1 MKLYSLTEKTTDW
14 PSWFEHVT
22 VQLTDRLT
30 DLLND

>member
-1 MKLYSLTEKTTDW
+1 MKLYSEKTTDW